1 MTHRVLIVE
10 DERHARANLERIVS
24 RDERFSVVG
33 QAADG
38 ISGLEQIEALRPDL
52 VLLDIEMPRCNG
64 FEMLAALDGASDFS
78 VIFATAHDD
87 RALDAFQAHALDYL
101 LKPYDPERV
110 ARALHKAHHQ
120 LLGSRLAREG
130 VREGIREIVHDP
142 PHPPPRRRLVLRTE
156 AGWSSLEL
164 DTVRRLS
171 ALGKHVEISSLG
183 SKLVARSSLRKLEQ
197 RLGDAGFVRVHRGEI
212 VRVAAVRH
220 VESCAHGDGII
231 TLDDGSAVPLSRSHR
246 RALLERLEKP

>member
-10 DERHARANLERIVS
+10 DERHARANLKRIVS

-33 QAADG
+33 EATDG
-38 ISGLEQIEALRPDL
+38 LHGLEQIDTLRPDL

-64 FEMLAALDGASDFS
+64 FEMLAALDGARDFS
-78 VIFATAHDD
+78 VIFATAHDE
-87 RALDAFQAHALDYL
+87 RALDAFEAHALDYL
-101 LKPYDPERV
+101 LKPYDPERI

-120 LLGSRLAREG
+120 LLGSRLAQKG
-130 VREGIREIVHDP
+130 MLEIVRDP
-142 PHPPPRRRLVLRTE
+142 PHTPPRRRLVLRTQ

-197 RLGDAGFVRVHRGEI
+197 RLGDAAFVRVHRGEI

-231 TLDDGSAVPLSRSHR
+231 TLDDGSAVPLSRSYR
-246 RALLERLEKP
+246 RALLERLEKL